1 MPRHDGYVVLAGSQC
16 WGGRGVG
23 GRSRGLLW
31 PRGEWFGAGR
41 NRRGKTVDCGGDGGN
56 AVPALLAAQ
65 AAARGRVES
74 GVGVRSCSGKVV

>member
-1 MPRHDGYVVLAGSQC
+1 MPRHDGHVVLVGSLC

-41 NRRGKTVDCGGDGGN
+41 NGRGRAVDCRDGGN
-56 AVPALLAAQ
+56 AAAQ